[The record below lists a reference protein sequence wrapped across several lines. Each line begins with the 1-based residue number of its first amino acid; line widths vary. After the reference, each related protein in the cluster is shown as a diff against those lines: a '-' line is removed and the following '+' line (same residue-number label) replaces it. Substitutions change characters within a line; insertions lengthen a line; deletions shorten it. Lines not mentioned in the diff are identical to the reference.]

1 MGSSP
6 SRREIYKG
14 FVFVRLKPGLP
25 SVAEMLAPYEA
36 ELAAY
41 RLEELQPMGRVTLRT
56 RHVNWKNVT
65 DNYSDAM
72 HITVAHP
79 GLTRLFGQS
88 YGVEAQP
95 WVDKMWGHLRDVP
108 SAQLSERLYQAVLPN
123 SPHLP
128 DDRQRLWTY
137 FKLWP
142 NVAFDIYPDQIDFM
156 QMIPISPT
164 ETLIRE
170 IAYAHPDEPARD
182 ARRTL
187 SELAHQSAREPRGQ
201 GAHRTGANRHGIAQL
216 HAGPAGAHRSELA
229 QFRAP
234 HARTHSR
241 EPSRPAPEPRLACP
255 QRYEKEPWLI
265 QQPRDVVIV
274 GGGHNGLV
282 CAAYLAAAGL
292 KVTVLERRG
301 VVGGAAVTEE
311 FHPGFRNSV
320 AAYTV
325 SLLNPKVI
333 RDLDLPRHGLR
344 VVERKLANFLPL
356 NETQYLKIGAGKT
369 EREVAKF
376 SARDAARLA
385 AYGERL
391 DVIADVLRDLV
402 LETPPNVT
410 AGSWLEALPEL
421 LRSARLGK
429 RIAKLDM
436 PMRRELLDLFVKSA
450 GDYLDAWFESA
461 PIKAAYGFD
470 GIVGNYASPY
480 AAGSG
485 YVLLH
490 HVFGEVNGKKG
501 AWGHAIGGM
510 GAISQAMAKAAA
522 ERGVEIRTASPV
534 REVLV
539 EAGRAV
545 GVVTEKGEAIR
556 ARSVVSN
563 LNPKLLYGSL
573 IDPAALPQDFRER
586 IGQWRCGS
594 GTFRMNVALSEL
606 PDFTVLPGRTLAEH
620 HTSGIIMAPSLAYM
634 DQAYLDAKAGGW
646 SKRPIVGDA
655 DTLDPG
661 RQPGAPGT
669 ARGQPVLPARRA
681 GAARWGVVGRSPRA
695 GRGRHDRPRQQ
706 PCAEFQ
712 GLRARTANHESARS
726 GAHLRADRRRYLS
739 WRPEPGSNVLGPA
752 HAGARRLSRSFEGP
766 VHVRIGHASRR
777 RRDRRAGPQ
786 CRARNHRRFPARAR
800 EAGVSLS

>member
-1 MGSSP
+1 MP
-6 SRREIYKG
+6 
-14 FVFVRLKPGLP
+14 P
-25 SVAEMLAPYEA
+25 APVGTFA
-36 ELAAY
+36 
-41 RLEELQPMGRVTLRT
+41 T
-56 RHVNWKNVT
+56 
-65 DNYSDAM
+65 
-72 HITVAHP
+72 
-79 GLTRLFGQS
+79 
-88 YGVEAQP
+88 
-95 WVDKMWGHLRDVP
+95 
-108 SAQLSERLYQAVLPN
+108 
-123 SPHLP
+123 
-128 DDRQRLWTY
+128 
-137 FKLWP
+137 
-142 NVAFDIYPDQIDFM
+142 
-156 QMIPISPT
+156 
-164 ETLIRE
+164 IRE
-170 IAYAHPDEPARD
+170 
-182 ARRTL
+182 RTMVDSKL
-187 SELAHQSAREPRGQ
+187 
-201 GAHRTGANRHGIAQL
+201 
-216 HAGPAGAHRSELA
+216 
-229 QFRAP
+229 
-234 HARTHSR
+234 
-241 EPSRPAPEPRLACP
+241 
-255 QRYEKEPWLI
+255 
-265 QQPRDVVIV
+265 RDVVIV

-333 RDLDLPRHGLR
+333 RDLELARHGLR

-356 NETQYLKIGAGKT
+356 DASQYLKIGAGKT
-369 EREVAKF
+369 EQEVAKF

-385 AYGERL
+385 PYGERL

-410 AGSWLEALPEL
+410 AGGWLAAMPEL

-450 GDYLDAWFESA
+450 GDYLD
-461 PIKAAYGFD
+461 GFD

-480 AAGSG
+480 SAGSG

-522 ERGVEIRTASPV
+522 ERGVEIRVASPV

-539 EAGRAV
+539 ESGRAV

-573 IDPAALPQDFRER
+573 IDPMVLPQDFRER
-586 IGQWRCGS
+586 IGHWRCGS

-606 PDFTVLPGRTLAEH
+606 PDFTVLPGRSLAEH

-646 SKRPIVGDA
+646 SKRPIVEMLIPS
-655 DTLDPG
+655 TLDDSLAPPGQHVASLFCQHVAPVLPDGASWDQHRDQVADVMIDLVNSHAPNFKASVLG
-661 RQPGAPGT
+661 RQIMSPLDLERTFGLIGGDIFHGALSLDQMFSARPMLGHGDYRGPLKGLYMCGSGTHPGGGVTGAPGHN
-669 ARGQPVLPARRA
+669 
-681 GAARWGVVGRSPRA
+681 AAREIIADFR
-695 GRGRHDRPRQQ
+695 RGRVKQ
-706 PCAEFQ
+706 A
-712 GLRARTANHESARS
+712 
-726 GAHLRADRRRYLS
+726 
-739 WRPEPGSNVLGPA
+739 
-752 HAGARRLSRSFEGP
+752 
-766 VHVRIGHASRR
+766 
-777 RRDRRAGPQ
+777 
-786 CRARNHRRFPARAR
+786 
-800 EAGVSLS
+800 